1 MPRSAGN
8 SPNCVGFA
16 AGPGT
21 QRKLAHAALDSGV
34 KRYFP
39 WQFGVDYDAIGR
51 GGPQDL
57 FDEQL
62 DVRELLRGQD
72 RTEWV
77 IVSTGMF
84 TSFLFE
90 PAFGVV
96 DLGARR
102 VHALGSWDTAVTLTT
117 PDDIRV
123 LTAEIVYTVP
133 RFTNE
138 VVFVAGDTI
147 TYRQLADLVEDAVGG
162 DVDRRV
168 WTLDHLSAELA
179 DDPTDSMRKYRA
191 AFGRGVGVAWRR
203 DGTFNARRGIAT
215 TTAADWAADNLIS
228 N

>member
-62 DVRELLRGQD
+62 DVRELWRGQD

-84 TSFLFE
+84 NSFIQ
-90 PAFGVV
+90 PS
-96 DLGARR
+96 R
-102 VHALGSWDTAVTLTT
+102 
-117 PDDIRV
+117 
-123 LTAEIVYTVP
+123 EIG
-133 RFTNE
+133 RNR
-138 VVFVAGDTI
+138 G
-147 TYRQLADLVEDAVGG
+147 
-162 DVDRRV
+162 
-168 WTLDHLSAELA
+168 
-179 DDPTDSMRKYRA
+179 
-191 AFGRGVGVAWRR
+191 FGREGEDQRLPRVRSSGNRIKPELLA
-203 DGTFNARRGIAT
+203 
-215 TTAADWAADNLIS
+215 
-228 N
+228 